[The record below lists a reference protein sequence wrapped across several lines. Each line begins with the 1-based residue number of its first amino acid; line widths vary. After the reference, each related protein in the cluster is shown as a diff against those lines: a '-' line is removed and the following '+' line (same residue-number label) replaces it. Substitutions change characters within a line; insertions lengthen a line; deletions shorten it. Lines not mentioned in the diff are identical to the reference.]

1 MQLTHNH
8 ILDLNGSIP
17 EPTIRSDGT
26 GRQIPCFDSCQLI
39 TTSMCNIRLQAPKL
53 ARKCEIKH
61 WFPCGADGRLGG
73 QCTVT

>member
-8 ILDLNGSIP
+8 ILDLNWSIP
-17 EPTIRSDGT
+17 ELTIWSGGT

-39 TTSMCNIRLQAPKL
+39 TTWMCNIRLQAPKL

-61 WFPCGADGRLGG
+61 WFPCGADGQLGG

>member
-17 EPTIRSDGT
+17 EPTIWSGGT

-39 TTSMCNIRLQAPKL
+39 TTWMCKIRLQAPKL

>member
-8 ILDLNGSIP
+8 ILDLDGSIP
-17 EPTIRSDGT
+17 EPTIWSGGT
-26 GRQIPCFDSCQLI
+26 GRQVPCFDSCQFI
-39 TTSMCNIRLQAPKL
+39 TTWMCNIRLQAPKL

-61 WFPCGADGRLGG
+61 WFACGADGRLGG